1 MDKNILI
8 VPWENEFGEYKQLF
22 SIKCFRCSSF
32 LGSYPASKYMFKVNS
47 RNTETRCEICQKLT
61 IKTPESRSVVF
72 IVNFEHGS
80 HLVLVFFFCYSWSCN
95 CRLGH
100 CSSSDKTNYFQN
112 VLLAQTCTKNISFTI
127 QFTLIVC
134 ILWKKDY
141 KKLNHG
147 DGICQLIS
155 FN

>member
-22 SIKCFRCSSF
+22 SMKCFRCSSF

-47 RNTETRCEICQKLT
+47 RNTEARCEICQKLT

-80 HLVLVFFFCYSWSCN
+80 HLVLVCFFFVILDHVIADWVIAPALTRQIIFKMY
-95 CRLGH
+95 
-100 CSSSDKTNYFQN
+100 Y
-112 VLLAQTCTKNISFTI
+112 LLKRALKISHSPSN
-127 QFTLIVC
+127 LP
-134 ILWKKDY
+134 
-141 KKLNHG
+141 
-147 DGICQLIS
+147 
-155 FN
+155 